1 MDRRKWCNTLVAVTM
16 ASAGLNA
23 QSRGSISVY
32 VKESAGIRRTAYPVN
47 ARVPFRQGAL
57 ADPANTRLMNG
68 EMETPAQIAAETK
81 WRDGSIQWLAVDF
94 NASIG
99 PMESQTYRLEYGG
112 DVKATADARG
122 LTVTENADGIDVGRV
137 RFNKS
142 GVPLLASVKYRGEDI
157 GRGANGLTVTDT
169 VGKEHDL
176 TNAEGIRVEVV
187 KRGPLYV
194 MIRYSGA
201 IVVDGSYR
209 ASFSMTAEMP
219 NSKSWVKMT
228 ATVDDPGKRLQEISF
243 HTPLALG
250 ALPWVWDFGTD
261 HWTYG
266 ALRNSGDTVEL
277 SDAVKASGLNQWK
290 VGMRSNGQ
298 EQTYE
303 TGVADRSKIVRWGH
317 LQDSKEVIAFVMETE
332 GQPAGTYRITLAG
345 DGQTAFRFATALPRA
360 QHHLTVYEHYVAP
373 PVQVGAATS
382 PSSILSPLAAVC
394 DRKQYAAAGLPAPR

>member
-1 MDRRKWCNTLVAVTM
+1 MDRRRWCNTLVALTM

-23 QSRGSISVY
+23 QSRGSINVY

-250 ALPWVWDFGTD
+250 VLPWVWDFGTD

-345 DGQTAFRFATALPRA
+345 DGQTAFRFAPALPRA

>member
-1 MDRRKWCNTLVAVTM
+1 MERRRWCSTVVAAAM

-112 DVKATADARG
+112 DVKAAADARG
-122 LTVTENADGIDVGRV
+122 LTVTENADGIDVGPV
-137 RFNKS
+137 RFKKS

-176 TNAEGIRVEVV
+176 TNAEGMRVEVV

-303 TGVADRSKIVRWGH
+303 TGVADRSKVIRWGH
-317 LQDSKEVIAFVMETE
+317 LQDGKEVIAFVMETQ
-332 GQPAGTYRITLAG
+332 GSPAGMYHITLGG
-345 DGQTAFRFATALPRA
+345 DGQTAFHFAPALPLT

-373 PVQVGAATS
+373 PLQIGAATS
-382 PSSILSPLAAVC
+382 PSSILNPLAAVC
-394 DRKQYAAAGLPAPR
+394 DRKQYNAAGVPAPR